1 MPRLYPAL
9 RRKRNIVR
17 RGDIRPQATLDHCP
31 VKPCLHFCVIP
42 FPIKFA
48 RNPLLCLFGEYFSA
62 RPSENEQRRGKAFPP
77 PPTYCSLPYFAI
89 SGVKLGLQRRIL
101 MPPDSAIER
110 LA

>member
-1 MPRLYPAL
+1 MPYLYPAL

-48 RNPLLCLFGEYFSA
+48 RNTLLCLFGEYFSA
-62 RPSENEQRRGKAFPP
+62 RPSENEQRRGKNPAFSPP
-77 PPTYCSLPYFAI
+77 FTFAPSPLRGSLSKIRLLRTGWDAI
-89 SGVKLGLQRRIL
+89 R
-101 MPPDSAIER
+101 D
-110 LA
+110 